1 MKSVKNKNLK
11 IQFVDLSNESMAFN
25 VLIDEKLVETNIYG
39 TKNQIKQSRAT
50 KYALNNID
58 TVLSRTTNEN
68 ALWIVIYDCGLKIK
82 PYFTNQFCEVELS
95 LNLNFKTNYNPLY
108 KIT

>member
-1 MKSVKNKNLK
+1 MLKTKFKDTICLICGMNLYPSIFSNK
-11 IQFVDLSNESMAFN
+11 
-25 VLIDEKLVETNIYG
+25 KLVEVGIYG

-68 ALWIVIYDCGLKIK
+68 VLWIVIYDCGQKEFIRLG
-82 PYFTNQFCEVELS
+82 
-95 LNLNFKTNYNPLY
+95 
-108 KIT
+108 

>member
-39 TKNQIKQSRAT
+39 TKNQIKQ
-50 KYALNNID
+50 
-58 TVLSRTTNEN
+58 
-68 ALWIVIYDCGLKIK
+68 
-82 PYFTNQFCEVELS
+82 QFI
-95 LNLNFKTNYNPLY
+95 F
-108 KIT
+108 

>member
-68 ALWIVIYDCGLKIK
+68 VL
-82 PYFTNQFCEVELS
+82 
-95 LNLNFKTNYNPLY
+95 
-108 KIT
+108 

>member
-68 ALWIVIYDCGLKIK
+68 ALWIVIYDCGQKEFIRLG
-82 PYFTNQFCEVELS
+82 
-95 LNLNFKTNYNPLY
+95 
-108 KIT
+108 